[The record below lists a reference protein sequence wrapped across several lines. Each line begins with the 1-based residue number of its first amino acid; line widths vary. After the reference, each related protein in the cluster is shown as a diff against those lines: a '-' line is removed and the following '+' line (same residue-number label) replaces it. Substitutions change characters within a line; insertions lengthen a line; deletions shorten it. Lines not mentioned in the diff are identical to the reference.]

1 MKRYLIVEDDEMTR
15 LMLQDVLSEFAPCD
29 IADNGMEALILFENA
44 LIGGNPYSLLCV
56 DLIMPA
62 MNGLAFIRRVKEI
75 EKTHI
80 SDGKLCSK
88 IFVITSSDSAW
99 DKADL
104 LLENLCDDYIVK
116 PFDRSSLI
124 ANLYKNDLVNNYLV

>member
-29 IADNGMEALILFENA
+29 IADNGMEGLILFENA

-75 EKTHI
+75 ERTHL
-80 SDGKLCSK
+80 SEGERCSK

-104 LLENLCDDYIVK
+104 MLDNLCDDYIVK